1 MHNDL
6 SVLSHDVVDW
16 ATVQEVNQVMDQY
29 LSALVKLEQLQAE
42 SNNLLPSG
50 PMNVGKIGEYFA
62 YVCLR
67 HCNPDAEVFYGKAT
81 EKSWDIAVRT
91 EKEVFKY
98 QVKTSRISKSPARVT
113 HLEKGF
119 DYLLVILLGEDYFP
133 EDAFL
138 LSNDF
143 DFRYSS
149 SFTVPCRGRKGSSIF
164 QTHSHNI
171 LSDLLDSIADRF

>member
-1 MHNDL
+1 MHEASEL
-6 SVLSHDVVDW
+6 LSHDVDDW
-16 ATVQEVNQVMDQY
+16 ATVQLVNQVMDQY

-42 SNNLLPSG
+42 SNDLLPSG

-81 EKSWDIAVRT
+81 EKSWDITVRT
-91 EKEVFKY
+91 KKKVLKY
-98 QVKTSRISKSPARVT
+98 QVKTSRIGKSPAKVR

-138 LSNDF
+138 LTNDF
-143 DFRYSS
+143 DFSSTS
-149 SFTVPCRGRKGSSIF
+149 SFTIPCRGRNGAKIF
-164 QTHSHNI
+164 QSHGKCIRN
-171 LSDLLDSIADRF
+171 DLLDSMADRF